1 MVRQRVDSQRIKN
14 LYANNTCTHT
24 NPSEKIEIESDFQR
38 GDEETGVWSKK
49 NKVLYIDSLQK
60 SFPTGIFTF
69 VKDHTS
75 VSWKVVDGGNR
86 MRTIRDFKDD
96 KFQDSKGKK
105 FSELT
110 AEEKADF
117 NTISIPCL
125 WLTIEES
132 DPPETIADM
141 FERLNTSSKPLS
153 QGELIKA
160 HGWKKKCEPIELA
173 KKLVGDIWES
183 SFQDDGDRFASIRDK
198 WCDIFSTLEE
208 TRRCDSLAMMLG
220 YIISAKVNNFVAFD
234 KRYKKLLPHLSNG
247 VGLTSM
253 TQQEK
258 TNICNKLNLFLEV
271 VRQIKSKE
279 MFQVTKG
286 IPSQRY
292 IGPIWKYVCE
302 GKLTTEMAS
311 KIIVFH
317 NEHIAT
323 NQEVRKKYKGI
334 LGQTG
339 ETGKIKIR
347 AAQEYIES
355 FD

>member
-1 MVRQRVDSQRIKN
+1 MVRQRVDSQTIKN
-14 LYANNTCTHT
+14 LYANNTCINT

-49 NKVLYIDSLQK
+49 HKVLYIDSLQK

-86 MRTIRDFKDD
+86 MRAIRDFKDD
-96 KFQDSKGKK
+96 KFQDSKGRK

-117 NTISIPCL
+117 NTISIPSL

-160 HGWKKKCEPIELA
+160 HGWKKNCEPIELA
-173 KKLVGDIWES
+173 KKLVGDVWDSAFRDDS
-183 SFQDDGDRFASIRDK
+183 SKFSSIRDK
-198 WCDIFSTLEE
+198 WCEVFSALEE

-220 YIISAKVNNFVAFD
+220 YVISAKVNNFTAFD
-234 KRYKKLLPHLSNG
+234 KRYKKLLPHLSNQNG
-247 VGLTSM
+247 ETSLT
-253 TQQEK
+253 QEEK
-258 TNICNKLNLFLEV
+258 TNIYNKLNLFLEV
-271 VRQIKSKE
+271 VKRIISKD

-302 GKLTTEMAS
+302 GKLTREMVS
-311 KIIVFH
+311 KIITFH
-317 NEHIAT
+317 NEHYAKSL
-323 NQEVRKKYKGI
+323 EVQRIYKSI

-339 ETGKIKIR
+339 ETGKTKIT
-347 AAQEYIES
+347 AAQNYIES
-355 FD
+355 FN